1 MAEVGDFP
9 YVMDDG
15 CLQEGVGS
23 ERSGGGAPSTRSSER
38 SFPEVVRGPRYIFI
52 YFGGALSYI

>member
-1 MAEVGDFP
+1 MVVPQLAISSVCWSLMAEVGDFP
-9 YVMDDG
+9 SAMDDG

-38 SFPEVVRGPRYIFI
+38 SFPEVV
-52 YFGGALSYI
+52 